1 MDFSWVLRNGDEIWA
16 YTLAHIFLTI
26 VPTLLGLVVS
36 LPLGWLAAT
45 RKKSYGPVVG
55 VTSLFYT
62 IPSLALF
69 VLMPRVLGTQI
80 LDPVNVIVALTIYT
94 VALMVRV
101 VADALLAVPTETKR
115 AALAMGYS
123 PLQLLTRI
131 ELPLCVPSLVAG
143 LRVVVVSNISIVTMA
158 ALVGV
163 AQLGS
168 LFTLGFTRRSLVP
181 VIVGLVICVVLA
193 FTCDRL
199 LAIAGRLVSPWQRKG
214 AM

>member
-1 MDFSWVLRNGDEIWA
+1 MDLSWVLRNADMIWG
-16 YTLAHIFLTI
+16 YTLSHLYFTL
-26 VPTLLGLVVS
+26 VPTLLGLVIS
-36 LPLGWLAAT
+36 LPLGWLAAA
-45 RKKSYGPVVG
+45 RKVTYGPVVG

-69 VLMPRVLGTQI
+69 VLMPKVLGTKI
-80 LDPVNVIVALTIYT
+80 LDPVNVVVALTIYT
-94 VALMVRV
+94 VALLVRV
-101 VADALLAVPTETKR
+101 VADALLAVPAETKT
-115 AALAMGYS
+115 AAVAMGYS

-131 ELPLCVPSLVAG
+131 ELPLCVPSLVSG

-163 AQLGS
+163 SQLGS

-181 VIVGLVICVVLA
+181 IVVGLVICVALA
-193 FTCDRL
+193 FACDRL
-199 LAIAGRLVSPWQRKG
+199 LAVAGRLVSPWQRKG